1 MEKLHFTKE
10 QVSKIL
16 EEFAKSSGS
25 FEAVMKLCLETLMK
39 GEREVHN
46 DMYGDL
52 SNGYRLRKTYGKGKM
67 LELKV
72 PRSRYGQFY
81 PVILGLLKDEEEECR
96 KLAYSLYGAG
106 LTTEQ
111 VGEVFEKIYGRSYSS
126 SQVSR
131 MFDYA
136 RQEVSQWLDRPLEE
150 YYPIIYIDA
159 VFIPVRRVDSVSKEA
174 FYTVLSVK
182 PDRTREVLTI
192 ANLPT
197 ESSQGWQEVIGGLKS
212 RGVKEIG
219 LVVCDGLKGIENAI
233 FEHYPMARVQLCT
246 VHLERNV
253 LKHVRPKDK
262 KAVAKEFRE
271 VFRISENKYSKTE
284 ARSNWEAFTQK
295 WGRLYSAIGKM
306 GRKETMEWYFTYLEY
321 DYRIQSMIHSTNWI
335 ERLNRDYKRTTRMRG
350 ALPNPESVIL
360 LLGHVAMNRKV
371 YERKIPKLDYEREKF
386 KWEA

>member
-1 MEKLHFTKE
+1 
-10 QVSKIL
+10 
-16 EEFAKSSGS
+16 
-25 FEAVMKLCLETLMK
+25 
-39 GEREVHN
+39 
-46 DMYGDL
+46 
-52 SNGYRLRKTYGKGKM
+52 
-67 LELKV
+67 
-72 PRSRYGQFY
+72 
-81 PVILGLLKDEEEECR
+81 
-96 KLAYSLYGAG
+96 
-106 LTTEQ
+106 
-111 VGEVFEKIYGRSYSS
+111 
-126 SQVSR
+126 
-131 MFDYA
+131 
-136 RQEVSQWLDRPLEE
+136 
-150 YYPIIYIDA
+150 
-159 VFIPVRRVDSVSKEA
+159 
-174 FYTVLSVK
+174 
-182 PDRTREVLTI
+182 
-192 ANLPT
+192 
-197 ESSQGWQEVIGGLKS
+197 
-212 RGVKEIG
+212 
-219 LVVCDGLKGIENAI
+219 
-233 FEHYPMARVQLCT
+233 MARVQLCT